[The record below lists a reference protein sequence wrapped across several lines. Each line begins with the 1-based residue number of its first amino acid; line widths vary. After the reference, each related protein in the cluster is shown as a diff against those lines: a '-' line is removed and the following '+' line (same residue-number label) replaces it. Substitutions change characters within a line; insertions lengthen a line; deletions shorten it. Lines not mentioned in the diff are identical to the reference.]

1 MRTAALAVA
10 LGALCLARPSAAE
23 VPEGRVVWTRKLPA
37 GTASSPVFLASGELV
52 LGARD
57 GRLYALDAT
66 TGAVRWS
73 VLLRGKRPPAA
84 LDGSPVVAP
93 GGTLLIGSDDGT
105 LYGVRERKRVLA
117 VPFGDVVRATAAV
130 GPDGSIAV
138 GCRDDKVY
146 LLSQKGQVRWAFPTG
161 GDVDAVTCADANTIL
176 AGSDDGLLYA
186 IDAAQGTQRWTVEVG
201 APVRGQPLAR
211 GRVWLFAGLDGV
223 VRGVSP
229 EGKLLWRF
237 QASGP
242 VAAPLTIGPEGRLY
256 VASRGGQLAALDL
269 EGKVL
274 WRLAVPDHLEAA
286 PAVGADRIAF
296 GGNDRK
302 LRVLSKDGV
311 PLWQHTTA
319 APIHTRPLL
328 SGKRVIY
335 ADLAGNVHAVEPP

>member
-1 MRTAALAVA
+1 MRLALALA
-10 LGALCLARPSAAE
+10 LLTVTTPALAE

-37 GTASSPVFLASGELV
+37 GTASSPVFLASGEVV

-57 GRLYALDAT
+57 GRLYALDAA

-73 VLLRGKRPPAA
+73 VLLRGKRLPAA
-84 LDGSPVVAP
+84 LDASPVVSP
-93 GGTLLIGSDDGT
+93 GGAILVGSDDGA
-105 LYGVRERKRVLA
+105 LYGVRERKKVFAAQL
-117 VPFGDVVRATAAV
+117 GDVVRATAAV

-146 LLSQKGQVRWAFPTG
+146 LLTPRGHVRWAFPTG
-161 GDVDAVTCADANTIL
+161 GDVDAVAFADANTIL
-176 AGSDDGLLYA
+176 AGSDDGLVYA
-186 IDAAQGTQRWTVEVG
+186 LDAAQGTQKWTVEVG

-211 GRVWLFAGLDGV
+211 GRVWIFAGLDGV

-229 EGKLLWRF
+229 EGKPLWRF
-237 QASGP
+237 HASGP

-274 WRLAVPDHLEAA
+274 WRLPVPEHIEAA
-286 PAVGADRIAF
+286 AAVSADRIAF
-296 GGNDRK
+296 GANDKK

-311 PLWQHTTA
+311 PLWQHTA
-319 APIHTRPLL
+319 SAPIHTRPVF
-328 SGKRVIY
+328 SGKRVLY
-335 ADLAGNVHAVEPP
+335 ADLAGTVYAVDPP

>member
-1 MRTAALAVA
+1 MRLVA
-10 LGALCLARPSAAE
+10 LVTALLAASPAAAE

-37 GTASSPVFLASGELV
+37 GTASSPVFLATGEVV

-57 GRLYALDAT
+57 GRLYALDAG

-73 VLLRGKRPPAA
+73 VLLRGKRPAAA
-84 LDGSPVVAP
+84 LDASPVVAP
-93 GGTLLIGSDDGT
+93 GGTILLGSDDGT
-105 LYGVRERKRVLA
+105 LYGVRDRKRVLA
-117 VPFGDVVRATAAV
+117 VPLGEVVRATVSV

-146 LLSQKGQVRWAFPTG
+146 LLSPKGQVRWVFPTG
-161 GDVDAVTCADANTIL
+161 GDVDAVTFADANTIL

-229 EGKLLWRF
+229 EGKVLWRF
-237 QASGP
+237 QASGA
-242 VAAPLTIGPEGRLY
+242 VAAPLAIGPEGRLY

-269 EGKVL
+269 EGRVL
-274 WRLAVPDHLEAA
+274 WRLPVPDHLEAA

-296 GGNDRK
+296 GANDRK

-311 PLWQHTTA
+311 PLWQHTAA

-328 SGKRVIY
+328 SGRRVIY
-335 ADLAGNVHAVEPP
+335 ADLAGNVYAVEPP